1 MREPV
6 FMASRV
12 ADSVVLADA
21 ISSIQSFVSVFVGVY
36 ILLIFAYIITSWIR
50 LPYSPTL
57 NRIQR
62 FLYDVCEPYLRLF
75 RRFLPSLGPL
85 DLSPIV
91 AVFVLII
98 LNQVIVAVLDSFR

>member
-6 FMASRV
+6 FMASEV
-12 ADSVVLADA
+12 ADSAVLLDA
-21 ISSIQSFVSVFVGVY
+21 ISSIQSFVNVFIGVY

-98 LNQVIVAVLDSFR
+98 LNQVIVAVLDSFQ